1 MEKKNPQQTT
11 TKKLTLRLVIVCVNS
26 IYKATHEMK
35 ITLILQVKTEMFR
48 VTEQFV

>member
-1 MEKKNPQQTT
+1 MEKKIHNKQQQ
-11 TKKLTLRLVIVCVNS
+11 KSSHLGVNS